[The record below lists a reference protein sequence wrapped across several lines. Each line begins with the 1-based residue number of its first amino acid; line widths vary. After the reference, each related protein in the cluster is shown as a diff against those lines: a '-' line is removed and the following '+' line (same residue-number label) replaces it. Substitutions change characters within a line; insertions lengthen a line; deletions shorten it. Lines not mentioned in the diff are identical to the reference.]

1 MVKLPEGVTLP
12 EGVEIKEGLEGVFTS
27 VSRICKVDGQN
38 GILIYSGYNI
48 NDLAKDADYEETMYL
63 LFHDKLPNRK
73 EYDDFV
79 AKLRALREVPQPVLN
94 YLKTLNKKISPMHAL
109 RTAVSMLSDFDD
121 NSDDLSYDNCYRISL
136 SLNAKMAT
144 LVAAIG
150 RIRQG
155 LEPIAPTQHLNEAA
169 NFLYMLRGVEPGPKE
184 TEAIDMCLILHAEHG
199 LNASTF
205 TAKACASS
213 QADFYSATT
222 AAIGS
227 LKGPLHGGANTEVME
242 MLLEIG
248 SVENVEPFI
257 MDRLQNKG
265 KIFGFGHRVY
275 KTIDPR
281 AEHLKNLSKALAE
294 EVGNLKWYEMSMK
307 IQEIMRREMD
317 LKGKP
322 IYPNVDFFSASAYY
336 TMGIELEMYTPIFA
350 LSRMSGWCA
359 HLLEQLSDNRLIRP
373 RLYYI
378 GKMNLPYI
386 PLDQRG

>member
-73 EYDDFV
+73 EYDEFV
-79 AKLRALREVPQPVLN
+79 SQLRALREVPQPVLD

-109 RTAVSMLSDFDD
+109 RTAVSMLADFDD
-121 NSDDLSYDNCYRISL
+121 KSDDLSYDNCYRITL

-144 LVAAIG
+144 LVAAIA

-155 LEPIAPTQHLNEAA
+155 LEPIGPTKHLNEAA
-169 NFLYMLRGVEPGPKE
+169 NFLYMLRGTEPGPRE

-248 SVENVEPFI
+248 SIENVEPFI
-257 MDRLQNKG
+257 MKRLQNKE

-294 EVGNLKWYEMSMK
+294 EVGNLKWYEMSLK

-359 HLLEQLSDNRLIRP
+359 HLLEQLNDNRLIRP
-373 RLYYI
+373 RLYYV
-378 GKMNLPYI
+378 GKMNLPYV
-386 PLDQRG
+386 PLDQRE

>member
-48 NDLAKDADYEETMYL
+48 NDLAKYADYEETMYL
-63 LFHDKLPNRK
+63 LFHDKLPNRR
-73 EYDDFV
+73 EYDEFV
-79 AKLRALREVPQPVLN
+79 SRLRSMRQVPQPVLD

-109 RTAVSMLSDFDD
+109 RTAVSMLADFDD
-121 NSDDLSYDNCYRISL
+121 KADDLSYENCYRIAL
-136 SLNAKMAT
+136 SLNAKIST
-144 LVAAIG
+144 LVAAIA
-150 RIRQG
+150 RIRKG
-155 LEPIAPTQHLNEAA
+155 LEPIPPTEHLNEAA
-169 NFLYMLRGVEPGPKE
+169 NFLYMLRGVEPGPAE

-205 TAKACASS
+205 TAKVCASS
-213 QADFYSATT
+213 ESDFYSATT

-248 SVENVEPFI
+248 SVENVEPYI
-257 MDRLQNKG
+257 MKRLQNKQ

-281 AEHLKNLSKALAE
+281 AEHLKNLSKALSE
-294 EVGNLKWYEMSMK
+294 EAGNMKWYEISLK
-307 IQEIMRREMD
+307 IQEVMRREMD
-317 LKGKP
+317 MKGKP

-350 LSRMSGWCA
+350 MSRMSGWCA
-359 HLLEQLSDNRLIRP
+359 HLLEQLNDNKLIRP

-386 PLDQRG
+386 PIDQRE